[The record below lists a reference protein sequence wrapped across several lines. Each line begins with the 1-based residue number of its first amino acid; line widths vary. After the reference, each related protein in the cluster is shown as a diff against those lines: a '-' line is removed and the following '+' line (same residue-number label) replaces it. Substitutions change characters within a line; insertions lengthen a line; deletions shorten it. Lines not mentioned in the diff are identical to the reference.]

1 MEVGK
6 LTILFNDDAVNSAK
20 DEHSRIKEILDNIIM
35 VSGVVSN
42 ETKKSD
48 KLINELVDTTNT
60 VTNSMKEI
68 SAASQTRMFLMKTLS
83 PQHIPNR
90 QRPNLFHIKPHVRF
104 NSAAFSFHDL
114 KCRPSRSRNF
124 LLCFACL

>member
-1 MEVGK
+1 MFNIYDSAYRCCYIEVGK

-48 KLINELVDTTNT
+48 VY
-60 VTNSMKEI
+60 
-68 SAASQTRMFLMKTLS
+68 Q
-83 PQHIPNR
+83 
-90 QRPNLFHIKPHVRF
+90 
-104 NSAAFSFHDL
+104 
-114 KCRPSRSRNF
+114 
-124 LLCFACL
+124 

>member
-1 MEVGK
+1 
-6 LTILFNDDAVNSAK
+6 
-20 DEHSRIKEILDNIIM
+20 M

-68 SAASQTRMFLMKTLS
+68 SAATNMTATSIEEQYTEEYCCYGR
-83 PQHIPNR
+83 
-90 QRPNLFHIKPHVRF
+90 IKKAV
-104 NSAAFSFHDL
+104 
-114 KCRPSRSRNF
+114 
-124 LLCFACL
+124 